1 MAEPLS
7 IEAFPLFKGCTRP
20 PILFGVPM
28 VPLLS
33 MAIAFLLAGL
43 WFWMPIALCIVPM
56 YFVMKVISKADEFR
70 FRQWALAL
78 QLLVPIT
85 LAGQRRF
92 WSGGYSWSPATAK
105 RDSRHAQWIV
115 SPPAFVTRP
124 LKETESPAD
133 ERDEYLR
140 RVLKNTSA
148 GAMSM
153 TGMLSAE
160 QTAGGGFAADEEDA
174 RFSLPAV
181 RPEP

>member
-92 WSGGYSWSPATAK
+92 SLLGRTAL
-105 RDSRHAQWIV
+105 RLLPRRRFLGDPPPSRT
-115 SPPAFVTRP
+115 F
-124 LKETESPAD
+124 
-133 ERDEYLR
+133 
-140 RVLKNTSA
+140 
-148 GAMSM
+148 
-153 TGMLSAE
+153 
-160 QTAGGGFAADEEDA
+160 FACRH
-174 RFSLPAV
+174 RFSLFRYVERAHL
-181 RPEP
+181 